1 VVSATEEGDAFGA
14 WRMATRALFRKVL
27 ADNNLD
33 GLFFPQASTPI
44 TKLVEDPA
52 RPDYTPNNH
61 PEIPSNIINDIGIPT
76 VTVPFSYYPDKTPF
90 VVAFIG
96 DMWTEANLL
105 SWAYD
110 FEQATRS
117 RRAPTLVPKP

>member
-1 VVSATEEGDAFGA
+1 MTATEEGDAFGA

-27 ADNNLD
+27 ADNDLD
-33 GLFFPQASTPI
+33 GLFFPQASRPI
-44 TKLVEDPA
+44 TNLVEDPA

-61 PEIPSNIINDIGIPT
+61 PEIPSNIINDIGVPT
-76 VTVPFSYYPDKTPF
+76 VTVPFSYYPDNTPF

-96 DMWTEANLL
+96 DMWTEADLP

-110 FEQATRS
+110 FEQATKARV
-117 RRAPTLVPKP
+117 APTLVPKP